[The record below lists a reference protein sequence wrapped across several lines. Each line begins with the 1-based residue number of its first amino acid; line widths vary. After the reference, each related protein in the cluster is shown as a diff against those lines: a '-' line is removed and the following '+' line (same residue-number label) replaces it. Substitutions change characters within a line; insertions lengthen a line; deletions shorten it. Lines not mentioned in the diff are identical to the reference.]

1 MPEGEP
7 GALGGAGG
15 LDALQLEAGQGALRD
30 GRGLLDVLEHQ
41 PGKGEEKPVQMSL
54 RFELILHCTL
64 FVRPNGPSGQTIFT
78 KI

>member
-1 MPEGEP
+1 MSRAFVLTSVGPEDLLVPEGEP

-41 PGKGEEKPVQMSL
+41 PGNEEAKWVEMSAW
-54 RFELILHCTL
+54 FELILHRT
-64 FVRPNGPSGQTIFT
+64 
-78 KI
+78 